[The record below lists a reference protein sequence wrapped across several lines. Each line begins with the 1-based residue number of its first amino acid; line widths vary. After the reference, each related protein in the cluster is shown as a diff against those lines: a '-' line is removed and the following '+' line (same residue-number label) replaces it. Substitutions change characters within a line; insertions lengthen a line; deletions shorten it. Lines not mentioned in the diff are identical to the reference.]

1 VLLLLHVPAV
11 TPAGLLTRCE
21 TELHE
26 PMAGGGGR
34 APLASSAEE
43 SSGLLSGSSAAAA
56 SYSRRRR
63 AAPPP
68 PAACAASNGLR
79 LALATGQ
86 YVCCS
91 LVSTTLFYRE
101 LYRLQSFPQF
111 SNQLNTAGTTVTMG
125 LLALVLVAQPCSTT
139 EGVGGWLCA
148 LGLDSLQL
156 GEGLRAVVGGRLF
169 AGWMLV
175 LLGFLNSLGNLLQ
188 LMAIDGLGSRY
199 STLTTLI
206 NQCTIPFTMLLSRLV
221 LRNRY
226 SGLQLFGA
234 AVVICGVA
242 VAVWPSLASEETT
255 ASDAGAVHESAPAVL
270 AWILVFV
277 VSCIPQSLL
286 NVLIEQSLPLPP
298 LSLELAYTSPQGA
311 QLRDVLLRTV
321 ALVSLMNLASA
332 PFNFLGG
339 MVATI
344 SQHGDVA
351 PLWDDYR

>member
-1 VLLLLHVPAV
+1 MV
-11 TPAGLLTRCE
+11 
-21 TELHE
+21 
-26 PMAGGGGR
+26 GGAGGR
-34 APLASSAEE
+34 AALATAEEE
-43 SSGLLSGSSAAAA
+43 SSGLLSGNAAAA

-63 AAPPP
+63 AATPPP
-68 PAACAASNGLR
+68 PPSAASNGLR
-79 LALATGQ
+79 LALATVQ

-111 SNQLNTAGTTVTMG
+111 SNQLNTTGTTVTMG
-125 LLALVLVAQPCSTT
+125 VLALVLVAQPCSTT

-148 LGLDSLQL
+148 LGLDSLQF
-156 GEGLRAVVGGRLF
+156 GEGLRGVLGGRLF
-169 AGWMLV
+169 AAWMLV
-175 LLGFLNSLGNLLQ
+175 LLGLLNSLGNLLQ

-206 NQCTIPFTMLLSRLV
+206 NQCTIPFTMLLSRLL

-226 SGLQLFGA
+226 TGPQLFGA
-234 AVVICGVA
+234 AIVICGVA
-242 VAVWPSLASEETT
+242 VAVWPSLAREETT
-255 ASDAGAVHESAPAVL
+255 DASDTGAERESAPAVV
-270 AWILVFV
+270 AWIMVFV

-298 LSLELAYTSPQGA
+298 QSLELAYTSPQGA

-339 MVATI
+339 MVAAVL
-344 SQHGDVA
+344 QHGNA
-351 PLWDDYR
+351 GPLWDDYR